1 MDGKE
6 NEAKEEREGKRK
18 RERNESL
25 VPAARDV
32 NGEDG
37 SRARAST
44 AEFLISRK
52 IESFS
57 RSSYGPRPSL
67 VPRSDKANKAARAA
81 PQ

>member
-1 MDGKE
+1 MANQRQKE
-6 NEAKEEREGKRK
+6 IRTKKEREGKK
-18 RERNESL
+18 IESL
-25 VPAARDV
+25 LPTVRDV
-32 NGEDG
+32 NGNG
-37 SRARAST
+37 VQVSRAR
-44 AEFLISRK
+44 EFLISRK

>member
-37 SRARAST
+37 SRARADQH
-44 AEFLISRK
+44 SRV
-52 IESFS
+52 F
-57 RSSYGPRPSL
+57 
-67 VPRSDKANKAARAA
+67 NF
-81 PQ
+81 PQNRILLAL

>member
-25 VPAARDV
+25 VRAARDV

-37 SRARAST
+37 SRAR
-44 AEFLISRK
+44 EHSRV
-52 IESFS
+52 F
-57 RSSYGPRPSL
+57 
-67 VPRSDKANKAARAA
+67 NF
-81 PQ
+81 PQNRILLAL